1 MADPNDISM
10 PVAKATAAIASA
22 TGAQVIDAGAKA
34 QSIFADLL
42 VITWPNIASAAAALF
57 SIACLLEFCWKKF
70 WRPALERLGWIK
82 PKVYLTPSQW
92 ADLMPYTPRNRR
104 ENRTDTP

>member
-1 MADPNDISM
+1 MAEPSDISM

-22 TGAQVIDAGAKA
+22 TGAQIVDTGART

-57 SIACLLEFCWKKF
+57 SIACL
-70 WRPALERLGWIK
+70 
-82 PKVYLTPSQW
+82 
-92 ADLMPYTPRNRR
+92 
-104 ENRTDTP
+104 